1 MEFGSCRRS
10 KFINGKPICFG
21 YKYIYSS
28 SGMSYKVV
36 MLLDKKMP
44 QKDFRIKLLEVM
56 VLKLENQSKDL
67 VQVIKYWTIYVLI
80 QEIIILY
87 HLQFADAL
95 SAKKIAESVV
105 PNVANLCTLTFAL
118 KNFTKNLNNISW

>member
-1 MEFGSCRRS
+1 
-10 KFINGKPICFG
+10 
-21 YKYIYSS
+21 
-28 SGMSYKVV
+28 MSYKVV

-56 VLKLENQSKDL
+56 VKSSEIRKP
-67 VQVIKYWTIYVLI
+67 IKRPGSSYKVLNNI
-80 QEIIILY
+80 RFDSRNHYSVSSPICRCT
-87 HLQFADAL
+87 FC
-95 SAKKIAESVV
+95 KKIAESVV